1 MNAST
6 FPEPYGWQNI
16 VNESQ
21 FNPINASIV
30 GWQSS
35 AGEFAWL
42 FASAFIIL
50 LIPAAIYIKS
60 QNFIAAA
67 FGQIMITLLMQHY
80 ELVDPII
87 YWPMYIMA
95 VMMIALPMAFK
106 WLAKR

>member
-80 ELVDPII
+80 EFSRSNNI
-87 YWPMYIMA
+87 
-95 VMMIALPMAFK
+95 
-106 WLAKR
+106 LANVYHGCNDDCFTNGI